1 MCRECIICRKPLDGG
16 IMLYGQRICKACE
29 ERLLTL
35 QYDTDFYEFYKNC
48 IRKNVVQFVPRGVNN
63 DCQDYR

>member
-1 MCRECIICRKPLDGG
+1 MSRECIICRKPLDDG
-16 IMLYGQRICKACE
+16 IMLYGQRICKGCE